1 MIKKHYVYSEL
12 FVAPQEFEPIAGST
26 YIYAFTKEDRSK
38 LADALIPR
46 CGNYCKF
53 VGVEYLG
60 SDIIRVENDSD
71 SYSLRGSQTIGAFV
85 EKYIDK
91 IAYLDI
97 SGLNARI
104 SSALIIALFKR
115 NITTY
120 VIYAEPATYRLDKFR
135 NEGVLV
141 DLAEKVD
148 GISPLPGLIRFID
161 NDKKIFV
168 PLLGFEGARFTQI
181 YEDVSPLDEDIY
193 PVVGLPGYRLEY
205 PFVTLFSNKPPLFNT
220 QSWANIQYVMANSV
234 VDVYLKLLEIHERNS
249 DTKIDVAPIGTKPH
263 AIGAILFAMKYD
275 KRVELIYDN
284 PKRNE
289 KRTDGIG
296 KIIVCNATKLVN
308 EN

>member
-1 MIKKHYVYSEL
+1 MIKKHYVYSE
-12 FVAPQEFEPIAGST
+12 FYTDPTDFEPIKGST
-26 YIYAFTKEDRSK
+26 YIYAYTKEDRSK
-38 LADALIPR
+38 LADAFIPR
-46 CGNYCKF
+46 CGSHCRF
-53 VGVEYLG
+53 VGVEYCG
-60 SDIIRVENDSD
+60 SDIIKVENGTDE
-71 SYSLRGSQTIGAFV
+71 YSLRGAQTIGAFV
-85 EKYIDK
+85 EKYVDK
-91 IAYLDI
+91 IVYLDI

-104 SSALIIALFKR
+104 SSALIIALFKKE
-115 NITTY
+115 ITTY
-120 VIYAEPATYRLDKFR
+120 IIYAEPATYRLDKFR

-161 NDKKIFV
+161 IDKKIFV

-181 YEDVSPLDEDIY
+181 YEDVSPSDEDIY
-193 PVVGLPGYRLEY
+193 PIVGLPGFRMEY

-234 VDVYLKLLEIHERNS
+234 VDAYLKLLEIYERNNDS
-249 DTKIDVAPIGTKPH
+249 KIIIAPIGTKPH

-275 KRVELIYDN
+275 KRVELVYDN

-289 KRTDGIG
+289 QRTDGIG
-296 KIIVCNATKLVN
+296 RIIVCNATKLVN

>member
-1 MIKKHYVYSEL
+1 MIKKHYVYSDIYTD
-12 FVAPQEFEPIAGST
+12 PQEFKPIDGST
-26 YIYAFTKEDRSK
+26 YVYAFTKEDRSK
-38 LADALIPR
+38 LADAFIPR
-46 CGNYCKF
+46 CGCHCKF
-53 VGVEYLG
+53 VGVEYVG
-60 SDIIRVENDSD
+60 ADIIRVENDINE
-71 SYSLRGSQTIGAFV
+71 YSLRGTYTIGAFI
-85 EKYIDK
+85 EKYVDK
-91 IAYLDI
+91 IVYLDI

-120 VIYAEPATYRLDKFR
+120 VIYAEPATYRLEKFR

-141 DLAEKVD
+141 DLAEKVE

-161 NDKKIFV
+161 IDKKIFV

-181 YEDVSPLDEDIY
+181 YEDVSPSDDDIY
-193 PVVGLPGYRLEY
+193 PVVGLPGFRMEY
-205 PFVTLFSNKPPLFNT
+205 PFVTLFSNKPPLQNT

-234 VDVYLKLLEIHERNS
+234 VDVYLKLLEIHESNQ
-249 DTKIDVAPIGTKPH
+249 DAKIIVAPIGTKPH

-289 KRTDGIG
+289 QRTDGIG

>member
-1 MIKKHYVYSEL
+1 MIKKHYVYSE
-12 FVAPQEFEPIAGST
+12 FYTDPKDFEPVEGST
-26 YIYAFTKEDRSK
+26 YIYAYTKEDRSK
-38 LADALIPR
+38 LANAFIPR
-46 CGNYCKF
+46 CGSRCRF
-53 VGVEYLG
+53 VGVEYSG
-60 SDIIRVENDSD
+60 SDIIKVENDTD
-71 SYSLRGSQTIGAFV
+71 EYSLRGAQTIGTFV
-85 EKYIDK
+85 EKYVDK
-91 IAYLDI
+91 IVYLDI

-104 SSALIIALFKR
+104 SSALIIALFKSK
-115 NITTY
+115 ITTY

-161 NDKKIFV
+161 IDKKIFV

-181 YEDVSPLDEDIY
+181 YEDVSPSDEDIY
-193 PVVGLPGYRLEY
+193 PIVGLPGFRMEY

-234 VDVYLKLLEIHERNS
+234 VDAYLKLLEIYERNNDS
-249 DTKIDVAPIGTKPH
+249 KIIVAPIGTKPH

-275 KRVELIYDN
+275 KRVELVYDN

-289 KRTDGIG
+289 QRTDGIG

>member
-1 MIKKHYVYSEL
+1 MIKKHYVYSE
-12 FVAPQEFEPIAGST
+12 FYTDPKDFEPVEGST
-26 YIYAFTKEDRSK
+26 YIYAYTKEDRSK
-38 LADALIPR
+38 LANAFIPR
-46 CGNYCKF
+46 CGSRCRF
-53 VGVEYLG
+53 VGVEYCG
-60 SDIIRVENDSD
+60 PDIIKVENDTD
-71 SYSLRGSQTIGAFV
+71 EYSLRGAQTIGAFV
-85 EKYIDK
+85 EKYVDK
-91 IAYLDI
+91 IVYLDI

-104 SSALIIALFKR
+104 SSALIIALFKSK
-115 NITTY
+115 ITTY

-161 NDKKIFV
+161 IDKKIFV

-181 YEDVSPLDEDIY
+181 YEDVSPSDEDIY
-193 PVVGLPGYRLEY
+193 PIVGLPGFRMEY

-234 VDVYLKLLEIHERNS
+234 VDAYLKLLEIYERNNDS
-249 DTKIDVAPIGTKPH
+249 KIIVAPIGTKPH

-275 KRVELIYDN
+275 KRVELVYDN

-289 KRTDGIG
+289 QRTDGIG
-296 KIIVCNATKLVN
+296 RIIVCNATKLVN